1 MASSQR
7 SLDID
12 IVTLRR
18 IYARDTCNKAIQ
30 SNYALLA
37 DGKGGTYWST
47 VVTDSRSSGSVN
59 SFSSIISSNFS
70 SVNLTALSNFYSS
83 NIRPL
88 TGQTTLNLTATNVTS
103 SGNITA
109 QSNISAQGN
118 LSADNTIF
126 SQSAIFTTLQVT
138 SGIQITSLNVCN
150 IFINNNGQNLASY
163 DNLQNISGEFVFR
176 PASNIMGAYCFIR
189 SPSNVSVIP
198 PSIGITISGSLTSN
212 TIVPSQGNFFVVKNM
227 GPANINVSQSN
238 YDIFPVTVI
247 PATSATFFYP
257 GGPFSYWTVM

>member
-47 VVTDSRSSGSVN
+47 VVTDARSSGSVN
-59 SFSSIISSNFS
+59 SFSSIISSNFR
-70 SVNLTALSNFYSS
+70 SVNLTALSNFYTS

-88 TGQTTLNLTATNVTS
+88 PGQTTLNITAGNVTA
-103 SGNITA
+103 SGNIRV
-109 QSNISAQGN
+109 QGDLIGN
-118 LSADNTIF
+118 NSIA
-126 SQSAIFTTLQVT
+126 SQIGTFTTLTVT
-138 SGIQITSLNVCN
+138 SGLQITSLNVCN
-150 IFINNNGQNLASY
+150 IFINNNGENLANY
-163 DNLQNISGEFVFR
+163 DNLSNISEGFVFR
-176 PASNIMGAYCFIR
+176 PGSNIMGNYCFIR

-198 PSIGITISGSLTSN
+198 PSIGTTIGGNLISN
-212 TIVPSQGNFFVVKNM
+212 TIVPFNGNFFVVKNM
-227 GPANINVSQSN
+227 GAANITVYQSN

-257 GGPFSYWTVM
+257 GAPFTYWTVM

>member
-18 IYARDTCNKAIQ
+18 IYARDTCNKAIE

-47 VVTDSRSSGSVN
+47 VVTDSRSSGSGSVN
-59 SFSSIISSNFS
+59 SFSSIISSNFR
-70 SVNLTALSNFYSS
+70 SVNLTALSNFYTS

-88 TGQTTLNLTATNVTS
+88 PGQNTLNLTATD
-103 SGNITA
+103 ITA
-109 QSNISAQGN
+109 SGDIRVQGN
-118 LSADNTIF
+118 LTGNNSIA
-126 SQSAIFTTLQVT
+126 SQNGVFTTLTVD
-138 SGIQITSLNVCN
+138 SGIQIRSLNVSN

-163 DNLQNISGEFVFR
+163 DNLSNTSGGFVFT

-189 SPSNVSVIP
+189 SPSNLFVVP
-198 PSIGITISGSLTSN
+198 PSILTDIASN
-212 TIVPSQGNFFVVKNM
+212 TIVPLRGNFFVLKNM
-227 GPANINVSQSN
+227 GPANITVSQSN
-238 YDIFPVTVI
+238 YDIFPVIVI

-257 GGPFSYWTVM
+257 GTPFNYWTVM

>member
-47 VVTDSRSSGSVN
+47 VVTSGGGSVN
-59 SFSSIISSNFS
+59 SFSTIISSNFS
-70 SVNLTALSNFYSS
+70 SVNLTALSNFYTS

-88 TGQTTLNLTATNVTS
+88 PGQTVLNLIATNITASGNLTA
-103 SGNITA
+103 
-109 QSNISAQGN
+109 QGN
-118 LSADNTIF
+118 VSANNNIY
-126 SQSAIFTTLQVT
+126 SQNAFFNTLQVT

-189 SPSNVSVIP
+189 SPSNVSIIP

>member
-70 SVNLTALSNFYSS
+70 SVNLTALSNFYSR
-83 NIRPL
+83 NINPL
-88 TGQTTLNLTATNVTS
+88 VGQSILNLTATNITT

-109 QSNISAQGN
+109 SSNITAQGN

-126 SQSAIFTTLQVT
+126 SQNAVFNQLTVT

-150 IFINNNGQNLASY
+150 IFINNNGQNIISY
-163 DNLQNISGEFVFR
+163 NNFSNISGEFVFR

-212 TIVPSQGNFFVVKNM
+212 TIIPFNGNFFVVKNM
-227 GPANINVSQSN
+227 GPANITVYQSN
-238 YDIFPVTVI
+238 FDVFPVTVI

-257 GGPFSYWTVM
+257 GAPFAYWTVM

>member
-47 VVTDSRSSGSVN
+47 VVTDARSSGSVN
-59 SFSSIISSNFS
+59 SFSSIISSNFR
-70 SVNLTALSNFYSS
+70 SVNLTALSNFYTS

-88 TGQTTLNLTATNVTS
+88 PGQNTLNLTASNVTA
-103 SGNITA
+103 SGDIRV
-109 QSNISAQGN
+109 QGDLIGN
-118 LSADNTIF
+118 NSIA
-126 SQSAIFTTLQVT
+126 SQNGVFTTLTVD
-138 SGIQITSLNVCN
+138 SGIQIRSLNVSN

-163 DNLQNISGEFVFR
+163 DNLSNISEKFVFR
-176 PASNIMGAYCFIR
+176 PASNIMGTYCFIR
-189 SPSNVSVIP
+189 SPSNLFVVP
-198 PSIGITISGSLTSN
+198 PSILTDIASN
-212 TIVPSQGNFFVVKNM
+212 TIVPLRGNFFVVKNM
-227 GPANINVSQSN
+227 GPANINVYQSN
-238 YDIFPVTVI
+238 YDIFSVTVI

-257 GGPFSYWTVM
+257 GAPFTYWTVM

>member
-18 IYARDTCNKAIQ
+18 IYARDTCNKAIE

-47 VVTDSRSSGSVN
+47 VVTSGSASGSGSAN
-59 SFSSIISSNFS
+59 SFSTIISSNFTTL
-70 SVNLTALSNFYSS
+70 NLTALSNFYSS

-88 TGQTTLNLTATNVTS
+88 AGQSILNLIATNVTA

-109 QSNISAQGN
+109 SSNITAQGN
-118 LSADNTIF
+118 LSANNTIF
-126 SQSAIFTTLQVT
+126 SQNAVFNTLQVT

-150 IFINNNGQNLASY
+150 IFINNNGQNITSY
-163 DNLQNISGEFVFR
+163 NNFSNISGQFVFR

-189 SPSNVSVIP
+189 SPSNVFVVP
-198 PSIGITISGSLTSN
+198 PSILTNVASN
-212 TIVPSQGNFFVVKNM
+212 TIVPFNGNFFVVKNM
-227 GPANINVSQSN
+227 GSANINVYQSN
-238 YDIFPVTVI
+238 FDIFPVTVI

-257 GGPFSYWTVM
+257 GAPFNYWTVM

>member
-12 IVTLRR
+12 IITLRR
-18 IYARDTCNKAIQ
+18 IYARDTCNKGIQ

-47 VVTDSRSSGSVN
+47 VVTDARSSGSVN
-59 SFSSIISSNFS
+59 SFSSIISSNFTT
-70 SVNLTALSNFYSS
+70 VNLTALSNFYTS

-88 TGQTTLNLTATNVTS
+88 PGQTILNLTASNVTA

-109 QSNISAQGN
+109 QGN
-118 LSADNTIF
+118 LSANNNIF
-126 SQSAIFTTLQVT
+126 SQNAVFSQLTVT

-163 DNLQNISGEFVFR
+163 DNLSNISGQFVFR

-189 SPSNVSVIP
+189 SPSNVLVVP
-198 PSIGITISGSLTSN
+198 PSILTDIASN
-212 TIVPSQGNFFVVKNM
+212 TIVPFNGNFFVVKNM
-227 GPANINVSQSN
+227 GAANITVYQSN

-257 GGPFSYWTVM
+257 GAPFTYWTVM

>member
-18 IYARDTCNKAIQ
+18 IYARDTCNKAIE

-59 SFSSIISSNFS
+59 SFSSIISSNFTT
-70 SVNLTALSNFYSS
+70 VNLTALSNFYSR
-83 NIRPL
+83 NINPL
-88 TGQTTLNLTATNVTS
+88 VGQTILNLTATNITT

-109 QSNISAQGN
+109 SSNITAQGN
-118 LSADNTIF
+118 LSANNTIF
-126 SQSAIFTTLQVT
+126 SQNAVFNTLQVT

-163 DNLQNISGEFVFR
+163 NNFSNISGEFVFR

-198 PSIGITISGSLTSN
+198 PSILTNVASN
-212 TIVPSQGNFFVVKNM
+212 TIIPFNGNFFVVKNM
-227 GPANINVSQSN
+227 GPANITVYQSN
-238 YDIFPVTVI
+238 FDVFPVTVI

-257 GGPFSYWTVM
+257 GTPFAYWTVM